1 MITTFNTMLPIAS
14 CRRSRLPI
22 IAMMLLAL
30 SVLFSGC
37 SLALKIGYN
46 QGPAL
51 AFRWLDGY
59 VEFDDAQSLRV
70 RGALDDWFAWH
81 RRTQLPDYADLLA
94 RAQTELQSA
103 ATAERMCAWSNE
115 LRARF
120 GTALERAVPALA
132 ETLPTLSPQQIA
144 NIEKKYASRNEEY
157 RDDFVQRDPAKR
169 KAAAV
174 KREIE
179 RAEDFYGRLDSAQR
193 EFVARAL
200 AESPWDG
207 DIAYAERLRRQQ
219 DVLTIVRRLSKSR
232 AGAGEAEAEVRAYL
246 QRLERSPHEP
256 YRHYVARLV
265 DFNCGYAAA
274 LHSLTTAE
282 QRKNAAKKLRGYED
296 ELRALAAEAA
306 S

>member
-1 MITTFNTMLPIAS
+1 
-14 CRRSRLPI
+14 
-22 IAMMLLAL
+22 MMLVV

-37 SLALKIGYN
+37 GIALRMGYN
-46 QGPAL
+46 QGPSL
-51 AFRWLDGY
+51 AFRWIDGY
-59 VEFDDAQSLRV
+59 VDFDDAQSLRV

-103 ATAERMCAWSNE
+103 ATAERMCTWSNE

-120 GTALERAVPALA
+120 DTALERAVPALA
-132 ETLPTLSPQQIA
+132 EIAPTLSPQQIA

-157 RDDFVQRDPAKR
+157 RDDFLQRDPAKR
-169 KAAAV
+169 KRAAV

-179 RAEDFYGRLDSAQR
+179 RAEGFYGRLDSAQR
-193 EFVARAL
+193 DFVANAL

-219 DVLTIVRRLSKSR
+219 DVLTVVRRLSMSR
-232 AGAGEAEAEVRAYL
+232 AAAREAEAEVRAYL

-256 YRHYVARLV
+256 YRHYVVRLV
-265 DFNCGYAAA
+265 DFNCGFAAA
-274 LHSLTTAE
+274 LHNLTTAE
-282 QRKNAAKKLRGYED
+282 QRKNAAKKLKGYED
-296 ELRALAAEAA
+296 DLRALAADAA